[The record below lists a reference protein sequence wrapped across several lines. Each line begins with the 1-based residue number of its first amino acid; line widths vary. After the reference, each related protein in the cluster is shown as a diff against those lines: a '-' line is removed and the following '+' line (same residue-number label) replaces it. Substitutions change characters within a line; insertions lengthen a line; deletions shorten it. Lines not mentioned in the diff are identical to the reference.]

1 MTTPMSGA
9 TGASNRTILLAG
21 IVGSVVFAGTIA
33 FFTMRDTAGGDAPT
47 GDVTTSQ
54 AADVAP
60 TTPAQDP
67 APAAESATAQTGA
80 AADQTAQPAAET
92 ASAPSAQDE
101 AALQADDA
109 SAVEAPAPAA
119 IAPVF
124 DLVRVDA
131 DGNAVIAGK
140 AAPGAV
146 VTLRLD
152 GETLDQ
158 VTADAAGDFVAM
170 LVLDPSDAARVLS
183 LEAVA
188 ADGTVIAGSES
199 VLIAPFA
206 ALVAQDT
213 ATETGD
219 LAAAATAA
227 PSDTGEN
234 TAASQTASAAADT
247 AAETA
252 TPQVAAIAEAVAE
265 DVTPAEAT
273 APQAATQAEATSETE
288 TADQTVA
295 EAAPSVAEAQ
305 APAVLIAGQDGIRV
319 AQGAETSNA
328 DAAAILLDAITYDE
342 EGVVTLAG
350 RGPAG
355 ADLQVSLD
363 GDVVGRAQSGPT
375 GQWSLSLPDVA
386 PDTYTLRI
394 EQRDEGGAVMSALE
408 TPFLREDPAR
418 IRDNPMLAEP
428 GSSVITVQRG
438 FTLWGIAEA
447 NFGNGI
453 LYVQIFQEN
462 RADIR
467 DPDLIYP
474 GQIFALPDLPRTAP
488 AP

>member
-1 MTTPMSGA
+1 MATPMSGA

-67 APAAESATAQTGA
+67 APAGESATAQTGA
-80 AADQTAQPAAET
+80 VADQSVQAPAET
-92 ASAPSAQDE
+92 APAASAQDE

-140 AAPGAV
+140 AAPGAT

-152 GETLDQ
+152 GETLEQ

-170 LVLDPSDAARVLS
+170 LVLDPSNAARVLS

-188 ADGTVIAGSES
+188 ADGTVIAGAES

-206 ALVAQDT
+206 APIAQDT
-213 ATETGD
+213 AKETGD
-219 LAAAATAA
+219 LAAVTTAA
-227 PSDTGEN
+227 PSDTSET

-247 AAETA
+247 DAAAETA
-252 TPQVAAIAEAVAE
+252 ALSAAVTE
-265 DVTPAEAT
+265 DVTPAAAT

-342 EGVVTLAG
+342 AGVVTLAG

-363 GDVVGRAQSGPT
+363 GDVVGRAQTGPT